1 MKRSSSPSDRSG
13 SRLFAGVFSRGDV
26 AREVSDSAW
35 LQAML
40 DVEAALA
47 RALARAHLV
56 APDAAQ
62 AVTSAARADAFDVAQ
77 LGAASAA
84 TGNPVV
90 ALVDALMALL
100 PKEAAVAVHRGATS
114 QDVLDSAMMLLCK
127 RAGRVLI
134 ADLAASADACAAL
147 AQRHRRSLMVGRTL
161 LQHALPITFGLKA
174 AGWLTGL
181 NEARARLEE
190 VDRTRLGVQFGGAAG
205 TLASLDD
212 RGVDVADLL
221 AEELG
226 LSSPV
231 MPWHTLRLRV
241 LEFASAL
248 AGVSVVLGKIARD
261 ITLLAQSEIREVLEP
276 DAPGRGGSSTMPHK
290 RNPVGAIAVLGCTR
304 RIPGLLATL
313 VAAGEQAHERAA
325 GSWHVEWETVT
336 DLARLTGSAA
346 SWTRELLEGLQVD
359 AERMRSNLQ
368 AAGGFPLTERLT
380 TLLAPSMGLRAAK
393 TALGEAALRAQQG
406 GQPLL
411 DVVFEHSAIAPA
423 LADAGLDRDKAAAAL
438 DPETYLGSTQAW
450 IDRALASHHAMRRGR
465 SAP

>member
-1 MKRSSSPSDRSG
+1 
-13 SRLFAGVFSRGDV
+13 
-26 AREVSDSAW
+26 
-35 LQAML
+35 
-40 DVEAALA
+40 
-47 RALARAHLV
+47 
-56 APDAAQ
+56 
-62 AVTSAARADAFDVAQ
+62 
-77 LGAASAA
+77 
-84 TGNPVV
+84 
-90 ALVDALMALL
+90 
-100 PKEAAVAVHRGATS
+100 
-114 QDVLDSAMMLLCK
+114 
-127 RAGRVLI
+127 
-134 ADLAASADACAAL
+134 
-147 AQRHRRSLMVGRTL
+147 
-161 LQHALPITFGLKA
+161 
-174 AGWLTGL
+174 
-181 NEARARLEE
+181 
-190 VDRTRLGVQFGGAAG
+190 
-205 TLASLDD
+205 
-212 RGVDVADLL
+212 
-221 AEELG
+221 
-226 LSSPV
+226 
-231 MPWHTLRLRV
+231 
-241 LEFASAL
+241 
-248 AGVSVVLGKIARD
+248 
-261 ITLLAQSEIREVLEP
+261 
-276 DAPGRGGSSTMPHK
+276 MPHK